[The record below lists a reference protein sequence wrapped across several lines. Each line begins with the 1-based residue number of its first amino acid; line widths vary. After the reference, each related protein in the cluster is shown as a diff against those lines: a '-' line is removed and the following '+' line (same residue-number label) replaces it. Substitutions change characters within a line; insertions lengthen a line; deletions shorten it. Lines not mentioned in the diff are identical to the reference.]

1 MQQDTDLEH
10 PLGTNELLIRL
21 NELGFKADRHT
32 MARDIDV
39 LNSQGYEVMLVKSG
53 NVTAFRYLRE
63 MSEIVMLTYRDGEIH
78 TEVIDK
84 FHTDMN
90 VVGSLSASVP
100 AGTPDMVD
108 DVFVEEYF
116 PLPSALLRGL
126 SGKFYMMPV
135 IGQSMVDAGVDD
147 GDYVIFKEDS
157 IPKLGDI
164 VVAYV
169 PENGNTLKRHCK
181 DKKGTYLW
189 AENESWSDEKRM
201 YGRQFEV
208 KGVAIKVLK
217 DM

>member
-1 MQQDTDLEH
+1 MRSKDKELMKRILEYVDEYALEN
-10 PLGTNELLIRL
+10 LGRTPTTREI
-21 NELGFKADRHT
+21 GSKFK
-32 MARDIDV
+32 M
-39 LNSQGYEVMLVKSG
+39 S

-63 MSEIVMLTYRDGEIH
+63 MSEIGMLTYRDGEIH

-169 PENGNTLKRHCK
+169 PGNGNTLKRYCK

-217 DM
+217 DL